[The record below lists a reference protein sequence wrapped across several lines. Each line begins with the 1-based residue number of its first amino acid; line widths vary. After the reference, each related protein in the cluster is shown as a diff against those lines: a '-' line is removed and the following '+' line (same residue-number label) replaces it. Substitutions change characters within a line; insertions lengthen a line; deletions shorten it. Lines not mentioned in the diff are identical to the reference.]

1 MDHDGPHQTNLL
13 VIYYCGYGVLLDE
26 GDGTELYISGY
37 VTSIRLYNKSVDL
50 IQRRTRDRS
59 LQEVLWEP
67 MCSWKS
73 ADIHLRHAEAD
84 VLTIMDICYAH
95 TTSVAK
101 SSGTSDAHFVCS
113 DHGRATRSFE
123 VIAAPQG

>member
-26 GDGTELYISGY
+26 GDGTDLYISRY

-101 SSGTSDAHFVCS
+101 ASGTSDAHF
-113 DHGRATRSFE
+113 
-123 VIAAPQG
+123 